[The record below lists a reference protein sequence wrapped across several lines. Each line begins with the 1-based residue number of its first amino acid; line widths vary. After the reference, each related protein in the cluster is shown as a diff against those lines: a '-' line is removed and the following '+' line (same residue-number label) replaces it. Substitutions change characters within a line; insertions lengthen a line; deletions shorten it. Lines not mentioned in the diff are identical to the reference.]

1 MLQLQNVGEKK
12 SNSNNNYLTKKND
25 NIYKII
31 IIITGYMVVTK
42 KDKLTLCYL
51 LYEAY
56 KRKRL
61 IKKYRKSKKRTG
73 YFILWVS

>member
-25 NIYKII
+25 NIYNIII

-61 IKKYRKSKKRTG
+61 IKKIS
-73 YFILWVS
+73 